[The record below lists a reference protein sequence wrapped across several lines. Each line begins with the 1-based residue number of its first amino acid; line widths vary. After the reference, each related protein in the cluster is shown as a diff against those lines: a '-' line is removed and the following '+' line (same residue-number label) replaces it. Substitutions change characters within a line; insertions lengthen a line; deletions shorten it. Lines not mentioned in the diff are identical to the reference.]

1 MLETFCFPDE
11 KVQKI
16 FDKCLMEKVYI
27 YHVLTD
33 TDSTCLQFLFIS
45 DPKSDT
51 CLKKYRDI
59 IFEAIIA
66 SKIYDRFGSSQKYW
80 EKFSARKENLRKCL
94 GYFETENVDNPC
106 FLSIACNP
114 KEYYELFEN
123 SCVNKKH
130 KGIKKGSSGMN
141 FENYAERL
149 VSSANFDTFEKPPA
163 NYKEVPRLTVFQGKM
178 QKKTVSKTKFSQFN
192 DKRFYFF
199 DGITSLP
206 LSHPYLKEPVEFKKK

>member
-1 MLETFCFPDE
+1 M
-11 KVQKI
+11 
-16 FDKCLMEKVYI
+16 
-27 YHVLTD
+27 
-33 TDSTCLQFLFIS
+33 
-45 DPKSDT
+45 KSARNV
-51 CLKKYRDI
+51 YRDT
-59 IFEAIIA
+59 IFKAVIA
-66 SKIYDRFGSSQKYW
+66 SKIYDRFDSLHEYW
-80 EKFSARKENLRKCL
+80 GKFSARKENLRKCL
-94 GYFETENVDNPC
+94 CYSEIENIDNPC
-106 FLSIACNP
+106 FLTMTCNR

-123 SCVNKKH
+123 SHVNKKH
-130 KGIKKGSSGMN
+130 KEIKKGSSGMN